1 MEKKN
6 DSKNDRIQQ
15 TAGTATAAAPEN
27 IGDASDGRKKADA
40 QTRLEARFIESQTN
54 LSASRKRLLNRILE
68 EPHEAFFLSSRE
80 MARRYGVDSSTIVRS
95 IQAMGYEKF
104 ADFSHDLRNHFVKQ
118 ITPYT
123 AMKAAAQKNRSV
135 ADYVNQSVEQD
146 LANLNALK
154 AGLDADKILE
164 LAKQIHRTRRIVIVG
179 VDFAAP
185 LAMLLAY
192 GLVRLGFDAE
202 APTGSTGV
210 VQNKVRIMT
219 KKDLLIAISFGQGL
233 RETVEAAQRARR
245 QNVPTFGITDGDKT
259 PIARFCE
266 QYIIAP
272 TVRTS
277 FLDSYVAPVAAI
289 NAILVA
295 CAHSQ
300 PKRALEMLEQ
310 TDREDSD
317 GARWY
322 QEEKGADKN
331 TGKR

>member
-6 DSKNDRIQQ
+6 DSKNYRTQQ
-15 TAGTATAAAPEN
+15 TAGTATVAAPEN

-95 IQAMGYEKF
+95 VQAMGYEKF

-322 QEEKGADKN
+322 QENKHINRKPV
-331 TGKR
+331 KS